1 MNNATAA
8 PEWLTLS
15 GQILLLIGGLLGA
28 VLGAGGGLRY
38 FIEPI
43 LKRGHLRRVMATGL
57 WSSCIELRLQMEEI
71 RTALESGNP
80 SADETRDVLL
90 KIPRN
95 DFEGRVDWFVKT
107 GYLSMITA
115 YKIAAFSSWMRIY
128 QIAVSQALLTVRRD
142 YFIHELLKKFASYK
156 KSAAG
161 NDSVLWYDYIDAIG
175 ERLINT
181 TGEHTSPFGFSEF
194 CKRYHGDP
202 EFLYFFDQV
211 HMFIHF
217 MGRKDQPW
225 STRYPMVLNDM
236 VKSLSD
242 IEEFLGRNPK
252 DLLPWRFEP
261 QKRNRI
267 ASVGLFK
274 YLNPTSLLPLPE
286 K

>member
-1 MNNATAA
+1 VNNATAA
-8 PEWLTLS
+8 PDWLTLS
-15 GQILLLIGGLLGA
+15 GQILLLIGGVLGA
-28 VLGAGGGLRY
+28 ALGAGGGLRY

-43 LKRGHLRRVMATGL
+43 LKRRHLRRVIATGL

-80 SADETRDVLL
+80 SADETRDALL

-107 GYLSMITA
+107 GYLSMTTA

-128 QIAVSQALLTVRRD
+128 QIAVSQALLTARWDYFIHELFKKFASYRKSGRN

-161 NDSVLWYDYIDAIG
+161 HDSVLWYDYIDAIG
-175 ERLINT
+175 ERLVT
-181 TGEHTSPFGFSEF
+181 TSGEHTRPFGFSEF
-194 CKRYHGDP
+194 CKRYHDDP

-217 MGRKDQPW
+217 MGRKRSAVVYQVPNGAE
-225 STRYPMVLNDM
+225 RY
-236 VKSLSD
+236 
-242 IEEFLGRNPK
+242 G
-252 DLLPWRFEP
+252 
-261 QKRNRI
+261 
-267 ASVGLFK
+267 
-274 YLNPTSLLPLPE
+274 
-286 K
+286 